1 MPSLCYLQTILS
13 LFQFEINHP
22 FSGEVTLST
31 LRCPN
36 CIKLWLRSPM
46 KQTQKTHRRKSL
58 LKAPATQCCTS
69 RIGTAT
75 HPKGATYGYDLRL
88 IFTKKEIRHLYSDL
102 EIKHSDRPQIKM
114 PKVDTVFPIF
124 LLLNLF
130 LWPVATLCPKNL
142 PQSPV

>member
-1 MPSLCYLQTILS
+1 MRSFANKKLDMKSLNNAKS
-13 LFQFEINHP
+13 LLFAFQFEINHP

-46 KQTQKTHRRKSL
+46 KQTQKTHRRKRL

-69 RIGTAT
+69 GIGTAM
-75 HPKGATYGYDLRL
+75 HPRAATYGYDLRL

-114 PKVDTVFPIF
+114 PKD
-124 LLLNLF
+124 
-130 LWPVATLCPKNL
+130 A
-142 PQSPV
+142 